1 MYAHDFVK
9 VAVASPKIKV
19 GDADSNIKEIVK
31 LLKEA
36 EANQAAITVFPELT
50 ICGYSVGD
58 LVFQKYLYR
67 DNLDALKYLLQNN
80 PYSGVA
86 IIGTYFIIQDKI
98 FNCSAVIQKDEILAI
113 VPKSYLPH
121 TYEFYESRYFVSGYD
136 ETCDS
141 IDLFGKK
148 IPFGRFVFTNE
159 DKMVSFGVEICE
171 DFWAPFAPHEV
182 LYANGAMIVFNPSAS
197 PEVIGKREVRTHI
210 AQTITYKSKGAYVYT
225 SSNASESTSEVV
237 FSNHKMIYQNGDK
250 VLDDNII
257 TLESNISYGDIDL
270 GMLHHLRRSSS
281 WVKNTYGKVEELCE
295 IPYHLVP
302 SKDFVFEENEID
314 KFPFVPKTDEEL
326 HHIID
331 MQAVSLKKRL
341 DYIGID
347 KVVLGVSG
355 GLDSTL
361 ALLVSVYMC
370 DKYQIDRENII
381 GVTLPSD
388 NTSKNT
394 YQTAISLMKKLK
406 VTMKDIDINSSIENQ
421 IKAIKHDGSK
431 DITYENIQARYRTYT
446 LMNIAN
452 KLDAIVLG
460 TSDMSEI
467 ALGWSTFNGD
477 HMAMYGVNSGIT
489 KTVVKAVTNY
499 FKEIF
504 PIVSDDLEKVLNA
517 PISPELTGENQLT
530 EEVIG
535 KYEINDYILYRFLF
549 CGDTETRIVFLLN
562 KFFELT
568 IDDAK
573 TYVEN
578 FFARFFSQQY
588 KRLTMPEGVKLLNI
602 SLSPRGELRL
612 NGDIYKPKKRFH

>member
-67 DNLDALKYLLQNN
+67 DNRDALKYLLQNN

-225 SSNASESTSEVV
+225 STNASESTSEVV
-237 FSNHKMIYQNGDK
+237 FSNHKMIYQNGEK
-250 VLDDNII
+250 ILDDNLI
-257 TLESNISYGDIDL
+257 TLESNITDRKSTRLNSSHVRISYAVFCLKKKIHTPPERTQPLAAGGGFRKL
-270 GMLHHLRRSSS
+270 THSHHRIVSPRIARTS
-281 WVKNTYGKVEELCE
+281 
-295 IPYHLVP
+295 PVP
-302 SKDFVFEENEID
+302 SGERSRTARIC
-314 KFPFVPKTDEEL
+314 P
-326 HHIID
+326 
-331 MQAVSLKKRL
+331 ASR
-341 DYIGID
+341 
-347 KVVLGVSG
+347 
-355 GLDSTL
+355 
-361 ALLVSVYMC
+361 
-370 DKYQIDRENII
+370 
-381 GVTLPSD
+381 VT
-388 NTSKNT
+388 
-394 YQTAISLMKKLK
+394 AG
-406 VTMKDIDINSSIENQ
+406 
-421 IKAIKHDGSK
+421 H
-431 DITYENIQARYRTYT
+431 
-446 LMNIAN
+446 
-452 KLDAIVLG
+452 
-460 TSDMSEI
+460 
-467 ALGWSTFNGD
+467 
-477 HMAMYGVNSGIT
+477 
-489 KTVVKAVTNY
+489 
-499 FKEIF
+499 
-504 PIVSDDLEKVLNA
+504 
-517 PISPELTGENQLT
+517 
-530 EEVIG
+530 
-535 KYEINDYILYRFLF
+535 
-549 CGDTETRIVFLLN
+549 
-562 KFFELT
+562 
-568 IDDAK
+568 
-573 TYVEN
+573 
-578 FFARFFSQQY
+578 
-588 KRLTMPEGVKLLNI
+588 
-602 SLSPRGELRL
+602 
-612 NGDIYKPKKRFH
+612 